1 MNSSPGNHDNASHLC
16 VFGVGGVGGYFGG
29 KIAAYVAEQ
38 HAAGWNVHFVAR
50 GEHLAQIKR
59 DGLILNTPGSRL
71 VCWPQTAAES
81 MDALPEPDVVLLCV
95 KSYGLTQA
103 LEQIA
108 AHCHENTVVIPLL
121 NGIDIHERTREH
133 LHDGL
138 VLPSC
143 VFVGT
148 HVSAPGVISQEGGD
162 GIIFMGADPDHPEV
176 VPEGLLQL
184 LGNAGIDYRW
194 FTDSRQAL
202 WEKYL
207 FIAAFGLVTAASART
222 LKGVLADT
230 ELTHEVKG
238 IMTEVVALA
247 DHEGIVLGPQAVQ
260 AAVEKAEQFP
270 VGTKTSLQ
278 RDVEAGRAHEGDLFG
293 GTIVRL
299 GIQYGIPTPF
309 TRRVYERIGING

>member
-1 MNSSPGNHDNASHLC
+1 MNSHPGCHGSTSHLC

-29 KIAAYVAEQ
+29 KIAAHITAQ
-38 HAAGWNVHFVAR
+38 DAPGWEVHFVAR

-59 DGLILNTPGSRL
+59 AGLILNTPTSRL
-71 VCWPQTAAES
+71 VCRPQTAAES
-81 MDALPEPDVVLLCV
+81 MDAMPEPDVVLLCV
-95 KSYGLTQA
+95 KSYGLTRA

-121 NGIDIHERTREH
+121 NGIDIHDRTREH
-133 LHDGL
+133 LRNGL

-148 HVSAPGVISQEGGD
+148 HVSAPGAISQEGGD

-176 VPEGLLQL
+176 MPEGLLKL
-184 LGNAGIDYRW
+184 LGDAGIEYRW
-194 FTDSRQAL
+194 FPDSRQAL

-230 ELTHEVKG
+230 QLTNDVKG
-238 IMTEVVALA
+238 IMAEVAALA
-247 DHEGIVLGPQAVQ
+247 DHEGIALGPHAIHV
-260 AAVEKAEQFP
+260 ALEKAQQFP
-270 VGTKTSLQ
+270 ADTKTSLQ

-299 GIQYGIPTPF
+299 GIQYGIPTPV
-309 TRRVYERIGING
+309 TERVYARIGING